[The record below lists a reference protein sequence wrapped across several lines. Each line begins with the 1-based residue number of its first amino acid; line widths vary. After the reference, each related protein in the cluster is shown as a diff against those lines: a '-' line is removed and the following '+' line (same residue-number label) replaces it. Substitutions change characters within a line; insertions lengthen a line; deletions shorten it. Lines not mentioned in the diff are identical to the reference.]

1 MLLKYITYD
10 VLAMDQDE
18 MLKLYAEKRKEY
30 ETKIKGNLKDI
41 EDSVKD
47 LAQTGDYF
55 SIKNEDTLITIK
67 AIEIEEEFHLA
78 IFTDIDKREKTF
90 NQLTLTEHPDLILWI
105 IQNDALIREG
115 FKEVLIN
122 AVRNGENIINTLK
135 ALKVNYE

>member
-1 MLLKYITYD
+1 MN
-10 VLAMDQDE
+10 QDE
-18 MLKLYAEKRKEY
+18 MLELYVNKRKEY
-30 ETKIKGNLKDI
+30 ETKIKGNLRDI

-47 LAQTGDYF
+47 LAQVGDYF
-55 SIKNEDTLITIK
+55 SVKNDDILITIK
-67 AIEIEEEFHLA
+67 AIEINDEMHIA
-78 IFTDIDKREKTF
+78 IFTDVDSQEIPLS
-90 NQLTLTEHPDLILWI
+90 QLTLTEHPDLILWV

>member
-1 MLLKYITYD
+1 MRGFT
-10 VLAMDQDE
+10 MSQEE
-18 MLKLYAEKRKEY
+18 MLKLYVEKRKEY
-30 ETKIKGNLKDI
+30 ETKIKGNLRDI

-47 LAQTGDYF
+47 LAEVGDYF
-55 SIKNEDTLITIK
+55 SVKNEDSLITIK
-67 AIEIEEEFHLA
+67 AIEIENELHLA
-78 IFTDIDKREKTF
+78 IFTDIDKREIAF

-105 IQNDALIREG
+105 IQNDSLIREG